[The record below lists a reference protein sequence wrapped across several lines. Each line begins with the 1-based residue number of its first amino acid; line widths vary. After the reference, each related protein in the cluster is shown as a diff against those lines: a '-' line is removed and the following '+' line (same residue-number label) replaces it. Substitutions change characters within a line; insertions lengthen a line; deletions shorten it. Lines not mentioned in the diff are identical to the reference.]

1 MSLKSFSVC
10 SFKENKVGDFNR
22 DDEKRVWAAG
32 KLSTT
37 LSTNKMNDAQ
47 SPLSFSILEKGEVEH
62 CFTRKKEC
70 TPSVLRLYSI
80 TGCRAE
86 IIIKTWISLL

>member
-47 SPLSFSILEKGEVEH
+47 NPLVPTGFFGDGQTSNPSISVEKQNHSNFV
-62 CFTRKKEC
+62 
-70 TPSVLRLYSI
+70 VLFFFGLS
-80 TGCRAE
+80 
-86 IIIKTWISLL
+86 K